1 LNRQRRRCA
10 LTEADPAKEAHVFSP
25 ALHKTAPFVSE
36 CGDDAMSQRVS
47 FRPGDMQLR
56 GTAAAPR
63 RSRTKARTETPSEG
77 SLRVT
82 PAIDRRM
89 LNKVPL
95 VTVAFWIIKILATT
109 VGETGADFLNF
120 RLGLGLVGTSVAML
134 VLLGLFLALQMRQ
147 DRYVPWIYWMVVVFL
162 SIVGTLLT
170 DNLSDNLGVS
180 LFAST
185 AAFALALSATFILWY
200 RSERTLSI
208 HDITT
213 TRREA
218 YYWAAILFTFALG
231 TASGDLVA
239 EQLGLGYVTAA
250 LIFGGAI
257 ALITLGYYA
266 VGLNSVL
273 AFWLAYILTRP
284 LGASLGDL
292 LTQSKADGGLAL
304 GTMPVSGVFLVVIV
318 TLVIY
323 LSVRGERDRSAS
335 VAAESSAP
343 GA

>member
-1 LNRQRRRCA
+1 
-10 LTEADPAKEAHVFSP
+10 
-25 ALHKTAPFVSE
+25 
-36 CGDDAMSQRVS
+36 
-47 FRPGDMQLR
+47 
-56 GTAAAPR
+56 
-63 RSRTKARTETPSEG
+63 
-77 SLRVT
+77 
-82 PAIDRRM
+82 M

-95 VTVAFWIIKILATT
+95 VTLAFWIIKILATT

-120 RLGLGLVGTSVAML
+120 RLGLGLVGTSVAMTI
-134 VLLGLFLALQMRQ
+134 LLALFLTVQMR
-147 DRYVPWIYWMVVVFL
+147 RSYYVPWIYWMVVVLL

-180 LFAST
+180 LYAST
-185 AAFALALSATFILWY
+185 GAFAAALIVTFVLWY

-250 LIFGGAI
+250 SIFGGTI
-257 ALITLGYYA
+257 ALITFGYYA
-266 VGLNSVL
+266 LGLNSVN

-284 LGASLGDL
+284 LGASIGDL
-292 LTQSKADGGLAL
+292 LTQAKKDGGLGL

-318 TLVIY
+318 ALVIY
-323 LSVRGERDRSAS
+323 LNSRQEREAR
-335 VAAESSAP
+335 
-343 GA
+343 